1 MRAVSR
7 LWLCGILG
15 GCAWLSGAYAEG
27 ADAATVP
34 IEEATMTF
42 ILTSSAFQEGG
53 SIPSLHTCEGQDLSP
68 PLAWTDPPA
77 GTKSF
82 ALINDD
88 PDAPG
93 RTWVHW
99 VLYNLPPSLRRLPAS
114 VPLDQELPDGSRQGM
129 TDFGRIGYGGPCPPS
144 GTHRYFF
151 KLYALDT
158 PLALA
163 PGATK
168 RQLEQAMQDHILAN
182 AQLMGT
188 YRRTS
193 R

>member
-1 MRAVSR
+1 MS
-7 LWLCGILG
+7 IQ
-15 GCAWLSGAYAEG
+15 
-27 ADAATVP
+27 
-34 IEEATMTF
+34 
-42 ILTSSAFQEGG
+42 LTSAAFKDGQP
-53 SIPSLHTCEGQDLSP
+53 IPSRHTCDGEDTSP
-68 PLAWTDPPA
+68 PLTWTDLPP
-77 GTKSF
+77 GTKSV

-93 RTWVHW
+93 KTWVHW
-99 VLYNLPPSLRRLPAS
+99 VLYNLPPSSRGLPVG
-114 VPLDQELPDGSRQGM
+114 VPPDEELPDGTRQGM

-158 PLALA
+158 LLALG

-168 RQLEQAMQDHILAN
+168 RQLEQAIQGHVLAQ
-182 AQLMGT
+182 AQLVGT
-188 YRRTS
+188 YRRAG